1 MLLTEEISVHFGG
14 IQAIS
19 FAGFEA
25 CAGQVTG
32 LIGPN
37 GAGKTT
43 MFNVITGLQRPNT
56 GRVILEGADVTRMR
70 PRDRARKGIGR
81 TFQRLE
87 VFGSLTVKDNVMV
100 ALEARRSLL
109 NRRDRPQRADELLSR
124 VGLTGSAD
132 TLAEVLPTGTARLL
146 ELARAFDPSPRLWV
160 DIGCGVGYLLA
171 EVRKNGYDVCGVEP
185 DPQARAAAQSAN
197 AGVQV
202 TDELGDLRLGGEKAG
217 VVSMLDVLEHVPADK
232 LEATAAS
239 VRRLLAPSGV
249 WIVKVP
255 SSDGPYFRVAHVA
268 ARIAPRLMWPFI
280 ERLWQLRFPSPHFVY
295 FNERSARSF
304 VERHGF
310 ELVRTAHF
318 PAVPMRSALARLS
331 MDDTIPRWKALC
343 ALPLIAVLNAF
354 EAASK
359 KGDSLVLF
367 ARPQGENQ
375 GEAAS

>member
-14 IQAIS
+14 VQAIS

-146 ELARAFDPSPRLWV
+146 ELARALATEPKV
-160 DIGCGVGYLLA
+160 LLLDEA
-171 EVRKNGYDVCGVEP
+171 SSGLDSQESTHFGELLVE
-185 DPQARAAAQSAN
+185 
-197 AGVQV
+197 
-202 TDELGDLRLGGEKAG
+202 L
-217 VVSMLDVLEHVPADK
+217 
-232 LEATAAS
+232 AS
-239 VRRLLAPSGV
+239 EG
-249 WIVKVP
+249 
-255 SSDGPYFRVAHVA
+255 
-268 ARIAPRLMWPFI
+268 
-280 ERLWQLRFPSPHFVY
+280 
-295 FNERSARSF
+295 
-304 VERHGF
+304 
-310 ELVRTAHF
+310 
-318 PAVPMRSALARLS
+318 
-331 MDDTIPRWKALC
+331 
-343 ALPLIAVLNAF
+343 IAVLLVEHDMDLVMRVCERVYVLDFGKMIASGTPAEIQGNPKVQ
-354 EAASK
+354 AAYL
-359 KGDSLVLF
+359 GTQEL
-367 ARPQGENQ
+367 GEPGGMQ
-375 GEAAS
+375 MAQDVEL